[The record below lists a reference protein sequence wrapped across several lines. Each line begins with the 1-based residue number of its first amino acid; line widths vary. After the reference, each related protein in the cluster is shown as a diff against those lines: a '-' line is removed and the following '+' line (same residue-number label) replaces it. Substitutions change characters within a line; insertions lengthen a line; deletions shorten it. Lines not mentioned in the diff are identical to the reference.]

1 MADLNQVTINEPTQ
15 AENVSLEEQAQ
26 KLEEA
31 GILKSE
37 TIPSTT
43 EDHIEET
50 NEDTRPDWLPE
61 KFESAEEL
69 AKAYSALEKKQS
81 SSKQSKKDDVVE
93 EPTVSQ
99 QYEALNNSIFA
110 ATEEFSETGELSDKT
125 FNALEK
131 AGIPGDFVRAYMAG
145 QEAINATQTLEVQ
158 EAIGGKSNYDAMAD
172 WAGENLADSDLEAY
186 NSIVESGSLEQA
198 KVAVKGLYAQF
209 IANGGKPPKL
219 EQGMTSGNDVKPFG
233 SAAMVT
239 EAMRDPRY
247 TKDPAFRDQVAKRLA
262 VSDVL

>member
-37 TIPSTT
+37 TTEATT

-61 KFESAEEL
+61 KFDSAEEL

-81 SSKQSKKDDVVE
+81 SSKESKKDDVVE

-99 QYEALNNSIFA
+99 KSEALNNSIFA
-110 ATEEFSETGELSDKT
+110 ATEEFS
-125 FNALEK
+125 
-131 AGIPGDFVRAYMAG
+131 
-145 QEAINATQTLEVQ
+145 
-158 EAIGGKSNYDAMAD
+158 
-172 WAGENLADSDLEAY
+172 
-186 NSIVESGSLEQA
+186 
-198 KVAVKGLYAQF
+198 
-209 IANGGKPPKL
+209 
-219 EQGMTSGNDVKPFG
+219 
-233 SAAMVT
+233 
-239 EAMRDPRY
+239 
-247 TKDPAFRDQVAKRLA
+247 
-262 VSDVL
+262 